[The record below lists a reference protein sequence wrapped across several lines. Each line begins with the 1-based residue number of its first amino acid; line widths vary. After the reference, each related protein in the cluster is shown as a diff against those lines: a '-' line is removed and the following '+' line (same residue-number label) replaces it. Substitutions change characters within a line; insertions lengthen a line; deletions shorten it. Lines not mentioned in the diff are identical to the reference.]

1 MGLQY
6 IAKKGKINLKEETV
20 KQHVPIYL
28 KFNFSYMNS
37 NCFILNE
44 EQSIRLVKTIF
55 YLSNRPY
62 LQIANERKA
71 TGFETIPLK
80 DFDKKNMGMP
90 REVDSSAVFESDD
103 RKLSHKRDIFRIQ
116 ETKTGRM
123 IGRIYRNIFYVFY
136 LDFEGKA
143 YDHGH

>member
-1 MGLQY
+1 M
-6 IAKKGKINLKEETV
+6 
-20 KQHVPIYL
+20 
-28 KFNFSYMNS
+28 
-37 NCFILNE
+37 LNE
-44 EQSIRLVKTIF
+44 EQSTCLVKTIF
-55 YLSNRPY
+55 NLSNRPY

-80 DFDKKNMGMP
+80 DFNKKNMGIP
-90 REVDSSAVFESDD
+90 RAVDSNAVFESDD
-103 RKLSHKRDIFRIQ
+103 RKLSNKRDIFRIQ
-116 ETKTGRM
+116 DTKTGRM